1 MKINRFY
8 LWKNKR
14 GFTYI
19 LVTSFLVVVLLMV
32 FFTTSNYKHQDQEA
46 VQQVRIRAM
55 NDFMKNLEDDIHRA
69 TYISAF
75 RSLLALETHVSTN
88 ISNDFREVFFYGT
101 LNGTSQGEIINEST
115 FEIYLSRV
123 QNLSKSTGI
132 NLDINVTEVWL
143 TQSDPW
149 SVNIHL
155 MMNITAVDVKNTSS
169 WHINREYVALLPI
182 DTLKDPLYVRIIG
195 NSSPTI
201 RKLNVPFLVNGTDVA
216 NLKTHIEGVY
226 YVNSSYAPSYIM
238 RLEGNNSP
246 DPNGN
251 GIESI
256 VNIQDLQNLLP
267 THPDLL
273 IDYNKVKIDYLYFD
287 TNTTFNNS
295 DKLCNVTGIPS
306 IDYFV
311 IPSNRR
317 ATYQLENVTLV
328 NGTCP

>member
-1 MKINRFY
+1 MEVNYKKIFRN
-8 LWKNKR
+8 NK
-14 GFTYI
+14 GFTYV
-19 LVTSFLVVVLLMV
+19 LVTSFIIAVLLLL
-32 FFTTSNYKHQDQEA
+32 FFTTSSYRYQDQAA

-69 TYISAF
+69 TYITAF

-88 ISNDFREVFFYGT
+88 ISNDFKEVFFYGT

-132 NLDINVTEVWL
+132 NLNISVDDAWL
-143 TQSDPW
+143 TQDDPW

-155 MMNITAVDVKNTSS
+155 LMNITAVDVKNTSS
-169 WHINREYVALLPI
+169 WNIDKEYVTNLPI
-182 DTLKDPLYVRIIG
+182 DTLKDPLYVRFIG

-201 RKLNVPFLVNGTDVA
+201 RRLDVPYLVNNTDVT
-216 NLKTHIEGVY
+216 NLKEHIEGVY
-226 YVNSSYAPSYIM
+226 YINSEFAPSYIM

-256 VNIQDLQNLLP
+256 VNMQDLESLYLNNP
-267 THPDLL
+267 GLL
-273 IDYNKVKIDYLYFD
+273 IDYNKVKIDYIYFD
-287 TNTTFNNS
+287 TSITFNDS
-295 DKLCNVTGIPS
+295 DKICNVTGIPS
-306 IDYFV
+306 TDYFV
-311 IPSNRR
+311 ILSNRVNL
-317 ATYQLENVTLV
+317 YQLENVTLV